1 MRIGMAQLNPTVGDL
16 DGNAGKIIEAID
28 DLRDDCEL
36 IVFSELVLTGYP
48 PEDLLLKPQF
58 LADQRAALMQVA
70 GATKDTAA
78 LVGFVHQNDGLLYNA
93 AALLVDGHLR
103 HVYRKR
109 LLPNY
114 SVFDEARY
122 FTASND
128 PETWVDINGAKVS
141 IAICEDIWR
150 EEGPI
155 AEYEHIGTEVV
166 VVLNASPYY
175 CGRPLERER
184 HVSNLAKRHK
194 LPIVYVNQ
202 VGGQDELV
210 FDGSSFAVDAA
221 GHLVARLGSFSER
234 LTVADLNHPCETIV
248 AHFDR
253 LPEIYNALVLGTRD
267 YVTKNGFS
275 DVVVGLSGGIDSAL
289 VARVARDALGPE
301 NVHGILMPSR
311 YSSEHSITDAIELA
325 DQLEISWKNI
335 PIGEIHDGFDVTLSG
350 VFRQWAADTTEENI
364 QSRIRGGILM
374 ALSNK
379 FGWMVLSTGNKSE
392 AAVGYATLYGD
403 TVGGFAVIKD
413 VPKLVVYELSRMLGL
428 PESIINK
435 APSAELRPDQTDDQS
450 LPPYEI
456 LDPIL
461 EAYIEEDMTAS
472 ELKEAGFDNGDGVVD
487 FVVDLVDN
495 AEYKRR
501 QSPPGPRV
509 TTKAFGKD
517 RRLPITNG
525 YRLA

>member
-1 MRIGMAQLNPTVGDL
+1 
-16 DGNAGKIIEAID
+16 
-28 DLRDDCEL
+28 
-36 IVFSELVLTGYP
+36 
-48 PEDLLLKPQF
+48 
-58 LADQRAALMQVA
+58 
-70 GATKDTAA
+70 
-78 LVGFVHQNDGLLYNA
+78 
-93 AALLVDGHLR
+93 
-103 HVYRKR
+103 
-109 LLPNY
+109 
-114 SVFDEARY
+114 
-122 FTASND
+122 
-128 PETWVDINGAKVS
+128 
-141 IAICEDIWR
+141 
-150 EEGPI
+150 
-155 AEYEHIGTEVV
+155 
-166 VVLNASPYY
+166 
-175 CGRPLERER
+175 
-184 HVSNLAKRHK
+184 
-194 LPIVYVNQ
+194 
-202 VGGQDELV
+202 
-210 FDGSSFAVDAA
+210 
-221 GHLVARLGSFSER
+221 
-234 LTVADLNHPCETIV
+234 
-248 AHFDR
+248 
-253 LPEIYNALVLGTRD
+253 
-267 YVTKNGFS
+267 
-275 DVVVGLSGGIDSAL
+275 
-289 VARVARDALGPE
+289 
-301 NVHGILMPSR
+301 
-311 YSSEHSITDAIELA
+311 
-325 DQLEISWKNI
+325 
-335 PIGEIHDGFDVTLSG
+335 
-350 VFRQWAADTTEENI
+350 
-364 QSRIRGGILM
+364 M